1 MESLNLKHVIK
12 MVVTDK
18 VISPYYI
25 VLKDRFTK
33 KKWYCKRKP
42 IKNGVYYQSDSYFDV
57 LDFLCTIELFK
68 NTELSNSYQ
77 IIDDVMYI
85 KPKLKLYTSNV
96 EYSTLYFNTLQEC
109 IDRETEI
116 RTIVGKW
123 INI

>member
-25 VLKDRFTK
+25 VLKDRFLK
-33 KKWYCKRKP
+33 KKWYSKRKP
-42 IKNGVYYQSDSYFDV
+42 IKNGVYYEFDSYFGME
-57 LDFLCTIELFK
+57 FICTLEIFK

-96 EYSTLYFNTLQEC
+96 EYSSLYFNTLQEC
-109 IDRETEI
+109 IDKETEI